1 MEAARSNVMKHCSKA
16 IAVLILLVFGAA
28 TSESALAQHHHRG
41 NRFGGGYASPV
52 YDRYYAPPIVAPY
65 NASPPVYAT
74 GTRDTSGDRLY
85 RVPSQVEQMG
95 MTDIQYRAT
104 VLANLYASGA
114 ISSQQY
120 QETWNRIASE
130 R

>member
-1 MEAARSNVMKHCSKA
+1 MKHYSKA
-16 IAVLILLVFGAA
+16 VAVLILFVFGAA
-28 TSESALAQHHHRG
+28 TTESALAQHHRG
-41 NRFGGGYASPV
+41 ERFRSAHSSPV
-52 YDRYYAPPIVAPY
+52 YVVPYAPPMMVPY
-65 NASPPVYAT
+65 SVSPPVYAT

-95 MTDIQYRAT
+95 MTDIQYRAA

-120 QETWNRIASE
+120 QETWNRIAGE

>member
-1 MEAARSNVMKHCSKA
+1 MKHSSKA
-16 IAVLILLVFGAA
+16 VAVVILLMFGAA
-28 TSESALAQHHHRG
+28 LGESALAQHHRG
-41 NRFGGGYASPV
+41 ARFGGGYASPV
-52 YDRYYAPPIVAPY
+52 YDRYYAPPMMAPY
-65 NASPPVYAT
+65 SVSPPVYAS

-95 MTDIQYRAT
+95 MTDIQYRAAM
-104 VLANLYASGA
+104 LAKLYASGA

-120 QETWNRIASE
+120 QETWNRIAGE

>member
-1 MEAARSNVMKHCSKA
+1 MKPYPKLLAA
-16 IAVLILLVFGAA
+16 LIPLVFGAA
-28 TSESALAQHHHRG
+28 GSECAVAQHHG
-41 NRFGGGYASPV
+41 GVRFGGGYASPV
-52 YDRYYAPPIVAPY
+52 YGGYYAPPMTAPY
-65 NASPPVYAT
+65 SVSPHGYAS
-74 GTRDTSGDRLY
+74 GTRDTSSDRLY

-95 MTDIQYRAT
+95 MTDIQYRAA
-104 VLANLYASGA
+104 VLANLYRSGA

>member
-1 MEAARSNVMKHCSKA
+1 MNRYSK
-16 IAVLILLVFGAA
+16 VVTVVILLVSGVAA
-28 TSESALAQHHHRG
+28 SASALAQHHG
-41 NRFGGGYASPV
+41 SVAFGGGYASPV
-52 YDRYYAPPIVAPY
+52 YGGYYAPPMVAPY
-65 NASPPVYAT
+65 SASRRSYAT

-85 RVPSQVEQMG
+85 AVPSQVQQMG

-104 VLANLYASGA
+104 ILANLYRSGA

>member
-1 MEAARSNVMKHCSKA
+1 MKRYSKVVK
-16 IAVLILLVFGAA
+16 AVLLFVLGVI
-28 TSESALAQHHHRG
+28 TSASAVAQHQG
-41 NRFGGGYASPV
+41 SVAFGGGYASPV
-52 YDRYYAPPIVAPY
+52 YGGYYAPPMAAPHS
-65 NASPPVYAT
+65 ATRRGYAT

-85 RVPSQVEQMG
+85 AVPSQVQQMG
-95 MTDIQYRAT
+95 MTDIQYRAAI
-104 VLANLYASGA
+104 LANLYRSGA

>member
-1 MEAARSNVMKHCSKA
+1 MCHHCIGSKGIVNRVLLA
-16 IAVLILLVFGAA
+16 LMLLIALPAV
-28 TSESALAQHHHRG
+28 AQHRG
-41 NRFGGGYASPV
+41 HYGGGYASPV
-52 YDRYYAPPIVAPY
+52 YGMYRTPMVSYSSPRAYA
-65 NASPPVYAT
+65 S
-74 GTRDTSGDRLY
+74 GTRDTSSDRMY
-85 RVPSQVEQMG
+85 AIPSEVSRMG

-104 VLANLYASGA
+104 ILANLYRSGA

>member
-1 MEAARSNVMKHCSKA
+1 MKHYSKA
-16 IAVLILLVFGAA
+16 VAVLILLVFGAA
-28 TSESALAQHHHRG
+28 ASESALAQHHGRV
-41 NRFGGGYASPV
+41 RFGGGYPSPAN
-52 YDRYYAPPIVAPY
+52 DRYFAPPMITPY
-65 NASPPVYAT
+65 GASPPVYAT

-85 RVPSQVEQMG
+85 RVPSQVEQTG
-95 MTDIQYRAT
+95 ITDIQYRAA

-120 QETWNRIASE
+120 QDTWNRIASE

>member
-1 MEAARSNVMKHCSKA
+1 MKHYSKA
-16 IAVLILLVFGAA
+16 VAVLILLVAGA
-28 TSESALAQHHHRG
+28 TVSEPAMAQHHG
-41 NRFGGGYASPV
+41 GMRFGGGYSSSV
-52 YDRYYAPPIVAPY
+52 YGGYYAPPMMAPY
-65 NASPPVYAT
+65 SVSPPVYAS
-74 GTRDTSGDRLY
+74 GTRDTSSDRLY

-95 MTDIQYRAT
+95 MTDIQYRAAI
-104 VLANLYASGA
+104 LANLYRFGA

>member
-1 MEAARSNVMKHCSKA
+1 MKRYSKA
-16 IAVLILLVFGAA
+16 VTVVIVLVFGALA
-28 TSESALAQHHHRG
+28 SDYAMAQHHG
-41 NRFGGGYASPV
+41 GMRFGGGYASPV
-52 YDRYYAPPIVAPY
+52 YGGYYAPPMMAPY
-65 NASPPVYAT
+65 SVSPRGYAS
-74 GTRDTSGDRLY
+74 GTRDTSSDRLY

-95 MTDIQYRAT
+95 MTDTQYRAAI
-104 VLANLYASGA
+104 LANLYRSGA

>member
-1 MEAARSNVMKHCSKA
+1 MNSKMV
-16 IAVLILLVFGAA
+16 AVSMFLVFAA
-28 TSESALAQHHHRG
+28 TASESVMAQHHGGAH
-41 NRFGGGYASPV
+41 FGGGYASPV
-52 YDRYYAPPIVAPY
+52 YGRYYAPPMMAPY
-65 NASPPVYAT
+65 SVSPHVHAS

-85 RVPSQVEQMG
+85 AVPSQVQQMG
-95 MTDIQYRAT
+95 MTDIQYRAA

>member
-1 MEAARSNVMKHCSKA
+1 MKHCSKA
-16 IAVLILLVFGAA
+16 VAVVILLAFGAA
-28 TSESALAQHHHRG
+28 TSESALAQHHRG
-41 NRFGGGYASPV
+41 ERFGGGYASPV
-52 YDRYYAPPIVAPY
+52 YDRHYAPPMMAPY
-65 NASPPVYAT
+65 SVSPRVYAS

-95 MTDIQYRAT
+95 MTDIQYRAAI
-104 VLANLYASGA
+104 LANLYASGA